1 MNREVKLLPTDVQE
15 IGGKELDGGIGKL
28 LHG

>member
-15 IGGKELDGGIGKL
+15 IGGKELDGWVVKL
-28 LHG
+28 LNG